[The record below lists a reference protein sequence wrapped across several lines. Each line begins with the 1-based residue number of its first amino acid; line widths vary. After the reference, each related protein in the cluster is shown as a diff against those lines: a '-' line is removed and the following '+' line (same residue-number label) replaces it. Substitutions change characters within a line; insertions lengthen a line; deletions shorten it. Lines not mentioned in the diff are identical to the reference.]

1 MDVPYTNPGSPL
13 MPRQLDYHTFS
24 DTGTIYVQDFYFGNL
39 ALIGDIEKF
48 QSVADNR
55 LAFFNIQTDSNIV
68 YIF

>member
-1 MDVPYTNPGSPL
+1 

-48 QSVADNR
+48 EKKCVADNR